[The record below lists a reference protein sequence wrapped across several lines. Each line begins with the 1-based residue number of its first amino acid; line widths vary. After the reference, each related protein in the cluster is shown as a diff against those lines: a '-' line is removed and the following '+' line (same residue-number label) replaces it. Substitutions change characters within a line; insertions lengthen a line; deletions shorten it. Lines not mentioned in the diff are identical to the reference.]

1 MPESYTRPAMRLRR
15 FEYTHPGP
23 YFVTICLQDRRPRFG
38 TILDGRLELNN
49 AGHMVEEVWQS
60 LASRFPSISL
70 DAFIVM
76 PDHVHGLLLLNNGIE
91 TGGTP
96 HLSEVM
102 QAFKSMTTTRYIEGV
117 KKGIWPRFDKHLWQ
131 QNYYDH
137 IIRDERDL
145 DIRRQYIAENPARW
159 SQKHDT

>member
-1 MPESYTRPAMRLRR
+1 MPESYFRPSMRLRR
-15 FEYTHPGP
+15 FDYTHPGP
-23 YFVTICLQDRRPRFG
+23 YFVTVCLQDRLPRFG
-38 TILDGRLELNN
+38 AIRDGQLALND
-49 AGHMVEEVWQS
+49 AGHMVEEIWQS
-60 LASRFPSISL
+60 LAVRFPSIGL

-91 TGGTP
+91 AGGTP

-102 QAFKSMTTTRYIEGV
+102 QAFKSMTTTRYFEGA

-145 DIRRQYIAENPARW
+145 DIRRQYIAGNPE
-159 SQKHDT
+159 